1 MSLFDLTLLLALVA
15 LTLIILAGLVSPY
28 YGKINMLIDKRK
40 LDNAVIIAVVAF
52 AIVMAIRF
60 VYS

>member
-1 MSLFDLTLLLALVA
+1 MFDLTLLLALVA